1 MLGEPVDKLALPSLA
16 QQQQP
21 TPAAASNG
29 QSWYQQQLAKM
40 EEKRRK
46 AQEEERIK
54 KANAVPVVRVGAR
67 LRAARAKAA
76 GVSEDGASPKTPGF
90 IRRLAAA
97 SPKSPGFSLRRRNA
111 ASPKSPG
118 FSLRRRNAASPKSP
132 GFSLRRRLVEKRDP
146 KSPKSPGAARR
157 LLQTSLSALGAAG
170 GGGARKPEAKSPTG
184 LHSFLRRY
192 NKKLIREQRAEDQF
206 DSIMRGPAAAE
217 GSAAKTADGDVP
229 RHSARGHLLL
239 NAHDSLKWCNLGAKD
254 PRRAAVEEEKEVV
267 VEEPPDF
274 AVAGDGLAGDSGG
287 DAESVAAS
295 SVTFAEPLDVAN
307 TNTSIVTV
315 HTAVD
320 ADAATG

>member
-90 IRRLAAA
+90 IRRLA
-97 SPKSPGFSLRRRNA
+97 A

>member
-1 MLGEPVDKLALPSLA
+1 M
-16 QQQQP
+16 
-21 TPAAASNG
+21 
-29 QSWYQQQLAKM
+29 
-40 EEKRRK
+40 
-46 AQEEERIK
+46 
-54 KANAVPVVRVGAR
+54 
-67 LRAARAKAA
+67 
-76 GVSEDGASPKTPGF
+76 
-90 IRRLAAA
+90 
-97 SPKSPGFSLRRRNA
+97 
-111 ASPKSPG
+111 
-118 FSLRRRNAASPKSP
+118 
-132 GFSLRRRLVEKRDP
+132 
-146 KSPKSPGAARR
+146 
-157 LLQTSLSALGAAG
+157 SATESA
-170 GGGARKPEAKSPTG
+170 
-184 LHSFLRRY
+184 
-192 NKKLIREQRAEDQF
+192 I
-206 DSIMRGPAAAE
+206 GPAAAE

-239 NAHDSLKWCNLGAKD
+239 NAHDSLKWRNLGAKD

>member
-1 MLGEPVDKLALPSLA
+1 MLREPVDKLALPSLA

-90 IRRLAAA
+90 IRRLA
-97 SPKSPGFSLRRRNA
+97 A

>member
-1 MLGEPVDKLALPSLA
+1 MLREPVDKLALPSLA

-90 IRRLAAA
+90 IRRLA
-97 SPKSPGFSLRRRNA
+97 
-111 ASPKSPG
+111 
-118 FSLRRRNAASPKSP
+118 AASPKSP

>member
-118 FSLRRRNAASPKSP
+118 FSLRRR
-132 GFSLRRRLVEKRDP
+132 LVEKRDP

-157 LLQTSLSALGAAG
+157 LLRTSLSALGAGG
-170 GGGARKPEAKSPTG
+170 GGGARKQPEAKSPTG

-192 NKKLIREQRAEDQF
+192 NKKLIQEQRAEDQF

-295 SVTFAEPLDVAN
+295 SVTFAEPLDVAH